1 MTATPSE
8 VKARASTACGGCP
21 CDATRSIYHDA
32 NRNEGAIS
40 APTSRA
46 WQAITEYLDFQADQ
60 KRRKKKL
67 QQFML
72 PQILERKGNWR

>member
-1 MTATPSE
+1 M
-8 VKARASTACGGCP
+8 
-21 CDATRSIYHDA
+21 
-32 NRNEGAIS
+32 
-40 APTSRA
+40 
-46 WQAITEYLDFQADQ
+46 TEYLDFQADQ